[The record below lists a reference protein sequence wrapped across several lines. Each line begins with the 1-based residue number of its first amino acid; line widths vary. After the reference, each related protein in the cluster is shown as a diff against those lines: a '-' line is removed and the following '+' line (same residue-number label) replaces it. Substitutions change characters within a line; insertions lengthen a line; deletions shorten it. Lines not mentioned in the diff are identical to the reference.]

1 MKYIEIDLNRAV
13 DLYRRGEEKRVFRK
27 RENGELERLTSLSE
41 TFGMFVMRSRYFEQT
56 EED

>member
-13 DLYRRGEEKRVFRK
+13 ELYRRGEEKRVFAKRK
-27 RENGELERLTSLSE
+27 NGELELLDSISG